1 MASVLAASGKY
12 AGKDAGKK
20 AVGFVLGLIGAG
32 LAVVAVGQ
40 WKTTTTTT
48 NEDGTTN
55 EAQSSKDQLIGVLQ
69 WSIFAALLLFVA
81 YKLVRSKT
89 RVNNGG

>member
-40 WKTTTTTT
+40 WK
-48 NEDGTTN
+48 NNDSKEEDGTDSK
-55 EAQSSKDQLIGVLQ
+55 EVKSSKDELIGTLQ

-81 YKLVRSKT
+81 YKLIKGKR
-89 RVNNGG
+89 RNDG

>member
-40 WKTTTTTT
+40 WK
-48 NEDGTTN
+48 NNDSKEEDGTDSK
-55 EAQSSKDQLIGVLQ
+55 EVKSSKDELIGTLQ

-81 YKLVRSKT
+81 YKLIK
-89 RVNNGG
+89 GKG